1 MPCSSA
7 VGQFLRLLETYL
19 LPESSPALL
28 CSGEQTGVA
37 RTGVIP
43 ARDPFPRRHARTM
56 PLRRSLISKTC
67 PNPMVLEGSH
77 WRSVA
82 WPFLQ
87 SALATI
93 GRGTALSQTLNSEHQ
108 QDETWIEMI
117 ALV

>member
-1 MPCSSA
+1 
-7 VGQFLRLLETYL
+7 
-19 LPESSPALL
+19 
-28 CSGEQTGVA
+28 
-37 RTGVIP
+37 
-43 ARDPFPRRHARTM
+43 
-56 PLRRSLISKTC
+56 
-67 PNPMVLEGSH
+67 MVLEGSH